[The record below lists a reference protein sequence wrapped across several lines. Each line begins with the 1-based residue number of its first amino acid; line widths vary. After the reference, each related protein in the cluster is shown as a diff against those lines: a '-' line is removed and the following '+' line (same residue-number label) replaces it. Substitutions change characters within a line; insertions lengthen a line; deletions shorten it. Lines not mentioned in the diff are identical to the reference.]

1 MSNGLYARTENYSD
15 LPPEWHFIRQE
26 AMLVRHLIGDGVTA
40 LGRAYNG
47 EKGIGQYY
55 IGFFSLSVGLER
67 LAKLIIIAD
76 HAIDCSGPLTAS
88 DWVKK
93 YGHNLDELLNQVESI
108 SRKRALNLEYARPNN
123 PITSSIID
131 NLSSFA
137 DAKFGRYANYMG
149 MENPGNDLHEPIGR
163 WWNEVGKNI
172 LEEHYLDDNAKS
184 NLENR
189 ARTMAKPF
197 ENNTTVTLYD
207 ENRQRIPDELAAFM
221 HTEQAAIVQVKSRYH
236 SLTIVRWLAEIYR
249 SLSETATH
257 QAGQHGFWQSYEF
270 FRCYITNNKGL
281 DYKVWPKP

>member
-1 MSNGLYARTENYSD
+1 MSNGLYARAENYSD

-40 LGRAYNG
+40 LGRAHNG

-76 HAIDCSGPLTAS
+76 HAIDCNGPLTAS

-93 YGHNLDELLNQVESI
+93 YGHNLEELLEQVESI
-108 SRKRALNLEYARPNN
+108 SEKRMLKLEYIRPSN
-123 PITSSIID
+123 PIASSIID
-131 NLSSFA
+131 NLGSFA
-137 DAKFGRYANYMG
+137 EAKFGRYANYTG
-149 MENPGNDLHEPIGR
+149 MENPNNDLHEPIAK
-163 WWNEVGKNI
+163 WWSEVGKKI
-172 LEEHYLDDNAKS
+172 LEEYYLDGNAKS

-207 ENRQRIPDELAAFM
+207 ETRERIPSILAAFM
-221 HTEQAAIVQVKSRYH
+221 HSEQAGIVQKKSRYH
-236 SLTIVRWLAEIYR
+236 SLTIVRWLAEIYK
-249 SLSETATH
+249 SLSITATH
-257 QAGQHGFWQSYEF
+257 QAGQNGFWQSYEF
-270 FRCYITNNKGL
+270 FNCYIKCDRELN
-281 DYKVWPKP
+281 YVVWPRH